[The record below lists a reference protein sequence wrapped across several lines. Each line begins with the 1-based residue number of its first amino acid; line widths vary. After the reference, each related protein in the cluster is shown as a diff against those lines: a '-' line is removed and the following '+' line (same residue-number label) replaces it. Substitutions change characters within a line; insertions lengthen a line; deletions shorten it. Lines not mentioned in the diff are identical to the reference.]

1 MGMLAG
7 SGGSSVSRGRRGLK
21 RGGLM
26 SEINV
31 TPMVDVMLVLLI
43 IFMVAAP
50 LMTVGVPI
58 DLPQTAAEAL
68 STKSKPITVSVTP
81 DGAIWLGEDPVAAEA
96 LVAAVDAAA
105 NGDHEQRLY
114 IRGDA
119 TTDYG
124 IIMQV
129 MGALSGAGYAH
140 IGLITEQ
147 QRAE

>member
-1 MGMLAG
+1 MGMLGG
-7 SGGSSVSRGRRGLK
+7 SGSGVSRGRRGLK